1 MHISPNDTHQ
11 YRYITLSNGL
21 RTLLIQSPDVQKC
34 AAALAVNVGHFDDP
48 IERQGLAHYLEHM
61 LFLGTEKYPKV
72 GDFQTFIS
80 QHGGSNNAWTGTEHT
95 CFFFDVL
102 PNAFAKALDRFSQFF
117 IAPLFNAEALDK
129 ERQAVDSEYKLKI
142 KDESRRLYQ
151 VQKKP
156 LIRSTRLASSQSAI
170 STP

>member
-1 MHISPNDTHQ
+1 
-11 YRYITLSNGL
+11 ITLSNGL

-102 PNAFAKALDRFSQFF
+102 PNTFAKALDRFSQFF

-129 ERQAVDSEYKLKI
+129 ERQA
-142 KDESRRLYQ
+142 
-151 VQKKP
+151 
-156 LIRSTRLASSQSAI
+156 
-170 STP
+170 